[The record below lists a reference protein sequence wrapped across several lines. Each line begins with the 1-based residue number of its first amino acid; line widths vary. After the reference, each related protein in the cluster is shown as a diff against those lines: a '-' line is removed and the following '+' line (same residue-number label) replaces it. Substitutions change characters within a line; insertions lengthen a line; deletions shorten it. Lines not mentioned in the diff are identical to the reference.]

1 MHLFICNRACEVY
14 YATKTCENVNL
25 DVDVTT
31 GNGPETITL
40 ASQMPAPLDQTYVL
54 WVCIFHVLTAK
65 RKLERIQFS
74 TSTLSKF
81 DWPVVVNLKDI
92 FELFGLFT
100 TCFLI

>member
-14 YATKTCENVNL
+14 YAKKTCENVNL

-54 WVCIFHVLTAK
+54 WVCIFHVLHD
-65 RKLERIQFS
+65 
-74 TSTLSKF
+74 KF
-81 DWPVVVNLKDI
+81 NFYQNI
-92 FELFGLFT
+92 FQGKNSFFYN
-100 TCFLI
+100 